1 MSESLLDHLVEA
13 PEKAETK
20 GRVFGVMPALVTNTQ
35 DPEKLGRIKVNYP
48 WLSETSESDWVRVV
62 SIFAGKDRGGFFLPD
77 VGDEVMVIFQQG
89 DMDLPYIL
97 GGVWN
102 TTATP
107 PEENAGGKNNIKII
121 KSRSGHTITISDDSE
136 GQKEMVEI
144 KTNAGH
150 QILLDDAAGK
160 EKIDIIDKTGS
171 NKINIDAVK
180 NAITIESAMEMTL
193 KATNITIEASG
204 NLNLKGAIVKAE
216 SSATMN
222 LEAGA
227 INTIKGA
234 MVKIN

>member
-1 MSESLLDHLVEA
+1 MSESLLDQLDD
-13 PEKAETK
+13 PSEKAAGK
-20 GRVFGVMPALVTNTQ
+20 GRVYGVMLAIVTNTQ

-48 WLSETSESDWVRVV
+48 WLSETSESDWVRVC

-77 VGDEVMVIFQQG
+77 VGDEVLVAFQQG
-89 DMDLPYIL
+89 DMDLPYVL
-97 GGVWN
+97 GGLWN
-102 TTATP
+102 TSSTP
-107 PEENAGGKNNIKII
+107 PEENADGKDNIKII

-136 GQKEMVEI
+136 GQKELVEI

-150 QILLDDAAGK
+150 QVLLDDAAGK

-171 NKINIDAVK
+171 NKITIDSVK
-180 NAITIESAMEMTL
+180 NAVTIESAMEMTL
-193 KATNITIEASG
+193 KSTNITIEASG
-204 NLNLKGAIVKAE
+204 NFNFKGAIVKGE

>member
-1 MSESLLDHLVEA
+1 MSESILDHLDA
-13 PEKAETK
+13 PSEKAVGK
-20 GRVFGVMPALVTNTQ
+20 GRVYGVKLAIVTNTQ

-48 WLSETSESDWVRVV
+48 WLSETSESDWVRVC
-62 SIFAGKDRGGFFLPD
+62 SPFAGKDRGQFFLPD
-77 VGDEVMVIFQQG
+77 VGDEVLVAFQQG
-89 DMDLPYIL
+89 DMDLPYVL
-97 GGVWN
+97 GGLWN
-102 TTATP
+102 SSSTP
-107 PEENAGGKNNIKII
+107 PEENADGKNNIKII

-136 GQKEMVEI
+136 GKKEMVEI

-150 QILLDDAAGK
+150 QILLDDAAGS

-171 NKINIDAVK
+171 NKINIDAVS

-193 KATNITIEASG
+193 KAVNITIEASG